1 MRDGVIKLYDG
12 RVSPNARKVR
22 LLAAELDIPLERV
35 TLDFK
40 GGEYRSDE
48 YIAKNPNGKIPTIED
63 DGFVLW
69 ESASIL
75 RYLAAK
81 RPERGLVPDDP
92 KQRALVDQWL
102 FWWTAHPEPAL
113 YLLASE
119 RLIKPFLGQGG
130 NDPVIIAEASV
141 LISRFLPVLDR
152 QLANKDYV
160 LGPLSIVDF
169 CAGPWFDAAPLLQ
182 VPLDP
187 FPNIGR
193 WLTNLRARP
202 YWKSA

>member
-1 MRDGVIKLYDG
+1 MVKLYEVQ
-12 RVSPNARKVR
+12 VSPNARKVR
-22 LLAAELDIPLERV
+22 LLAAELAIPLERV

-40 GGEYRSDE
+40 SGEHRSDE
-48 YIAKNPNGKIPTIED
+48 YLAKNPNGKVPAIED

-81 RPERGLVPDDP
+81 RPERGLVPDDL
-92 KQRALVDQWL
+92 KQRALLDQWL
-102 FWWTAHPEPAL
+102 FWWTSHPESAL

-130 NDPVIIAEASV
+130 NDPAIITEASA
-141 LISRFLPVLDR
+141 LISRFLPLLDR
-152 QLANKDYV
+152 QLADKDYV

-169 CAGPWFDAAPLLQ
+169 CAAPWLDAVSRLQ
-182 VPLDP
+182 VSLDAY
-187 FPNIGR
+187 PNISR
-193 WLTNLRARP
+193 WLANLGTKP
-202 YWKSA
+202 YWKST